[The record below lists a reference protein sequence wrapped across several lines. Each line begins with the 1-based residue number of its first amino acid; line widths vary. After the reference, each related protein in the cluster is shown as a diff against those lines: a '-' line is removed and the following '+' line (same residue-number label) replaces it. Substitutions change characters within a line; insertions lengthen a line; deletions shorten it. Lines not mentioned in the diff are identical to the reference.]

1 MIGIEMNNQISERRN
16 REENVK
22 FFSGILYCF
31 LATSIFYISIY
42 FIFLK

>member
-1 MIGIEMNNQISERRN
+1 MVGLEMENQINERRN

-22 FFSGILYCF
+22 FFTGLFYCF
-31 LATSIFYISIY
+31 LATSVFYVSIY